1 MFYRVFLL
9 LLLLFLLFFSFL
21 SHFCDGDSPATMEI
35 PETVANATTP
45 LPSKKKVLKK
55 GKRVIRTHFLI
66 LELFLF
72 HC

>member
-9 LLLLFLLFFSFL
+9 LLLLFLLFF
-21 SHFCDGDSPATMEI
+21 HFSLTFAMGTRRPQWKYRRRWRT
-35 PETVANATTP
+35 
-45 LPSKKKVLKK
+45 LPPPYPRKKKVLKK